1 MGVAGVRLGFVL
13 REVVTGL
20 SRNLSMVVS
29 IILVTFI
36 SLTFVGTAILLQ
48 SQINQMKSY
57 WFDRAQVAVYMCTDF
72 STLGGCDQQAASPD
86 QKLAIEAR
94 LASTTLA
101 PYIDRFY
108 FEDRDQ
114 AYVNFQEQFKDS
126 AVVDL
131 VSPELLPETFWV
143 NLVDPQQSDLIF
155 EAISG
160 LPGVESVIDQR
171 SYLDQIFALLNAGS
185 LTAVVV
191 ASLMLL
197 AAALLIATTIRLSA
211 FSRRRELAI
220 MRLVGASNRF
230 IQTPFVLEG
239 IVAATLGAALAS
251 MAVWG
256 IVQFFVQGYLMD
268 ALPSTVFVT
277 QADAFAT
284 MPFLFITG
292 IGLAVVASYV
302 SITRYLRA

>member
-1 MGVAGVRLGFVL
+1 MNLGFVL
-13 REVVTGL
+13 REVAAGL

-29 IILVTFI
+29 IVLVTFI

-57 WFDRAQVAVYMCTDF
+57 WFDRAQVAIYMCTDF
-72 STLGGCDQQAASPD
+72 STLGGCDQLAASPD
-86 QKLAIEAR
+86 QKLAIEQR
-94 LASTTLA
+94 LTSATLA
-101 PYIDRFY
+101 PYVDRFY

-114 AYVNFQEQFKDS
+114 AYANFREQFKDS

-185 LTAVVV
+185 LTAVAV

-239 IVAATLGAALAS
+239 LVAATLGAALAS
-251 MAVWG
+251 AAVWG
-256 IVQFFVQGYLMD
+256 IVTFFVQGYLTE

-277 QADAFAT
+277 AADAFAA
-284 MPFLFITG
+284 MPFLFMTG
-292 IGLAVVASYV
+292 TGLAVLASYV

>member
-1 MGVAGVRLGFVL
+1 VRLGFVL
-13 REVVTGL
+13 REVATGL
-20 SRNLSMVVS
+20 SRNFSMVVS
-29 IILVTFI
+29 IVLVTFI

-48 SQINQMKSY
+48 AQINQMKSF
-57 WFDRAQVAVYMCTDF
+57 WFDRAQVAIYMCTDF
-72 STLGGCDQQAASPD
+72 STLGGCDQQGASPD
-86 QKLAIEAR
+86 QKLAIEQR
-94 LASTTLA
+94 LESATLA

-108 FEDRDQ
+108 FEDREQ
-114 AYVNFQEQFKDS
+114 AYANFREQFADS

-143 NLVDPQQSDLIF
+143 NLVNPEQSELIF
-155 EAISG
+155 ESISG

-185 LTAVVV
+185 LTAVAV
-191 ASLMLL
+191 ASLMLI

-239 IVAATLGAALAS
+239 IVAAAFGAALAS
-251 MAVWG
+251 IAVWG
-256 IVQFFVQGYLMD
+256 IVRFFVQGYLTE
-268 ALPSTVFVT
+268 ALPATVFVT
-277 QADAFAT
+277 NTDAFAT
-284 MPFLFITG
+284 MPFLFATG
-292 IGLAVVASYV
+292 IGLAIVASYI

>member
-1 MGVAGVRLGFVL
+1 MNLGFVL
-13 REVVTGL
+13 REVAAGL

-29 IILVTFI
+29 IVLVTFI

-57 WFDRAQVAVYMCTDF
+57 WFDRAQVAIYMCTDF
-72 STLGGCDQQAASPD
+72 STLGGCDQLAASPD
-86 QKLAIEAR
+86 QKLAIEQR
-94 LASTTLA
+94 LTSATLA
-101 PYIDRFY
+101 PYVDRFY

-114 AYVNFQEQFKDS
+114 AYANFQEQFKDS

-185 LTAVVV
+185 LTAVAV

-239 IVAATLGAALAS
+239 LVAATLGAALAS
-251 MAVWG
+251 AAVWG
-256 IVQFFVQGYLMD
+256 IVTFFVQGYLTE

-277 QADAFAT
+277 ASDAFAA
-284 MPFLFITG
+284 MPLLFMTG
-292 IGLAVVASYV
+292 IGLAVLASYV

>member
-1 MGVAGVRLGFVL
+1 VRLGFVL
-13 REVVTGL
+13 REVSAGL

-29 IILVTFI
+29 IVLVTFI

-48 SQINQMKSY
+48 AQINQMKSY

-72 STLGGCDQQAASPD
+72 STLGGCDLLAASAD
-86 QKLAIEAR
+86 QKSAIEQR
-94 LASTTLA
+94 LQSATLA
-101 PYIDRFY
+101 PYIDRYY

-114 AYVNFQEQFKDS
+114 AYANFQDQFADS

-131 VSPELLPETFWV
+131 VSPELLPETFWI
-143 NLVDPQQSDLIF
+143 NLVNPEQSDLIF

-171 SYLDQIFALLNAGS
+171 SYLDEIFALLNAGS
-185 LTAVVV
+185 LTAVAV

-239 IVAATLGAALAS
+239 IVAAAIGATVASLALWS
-251 MAVWG
+251 
-256 IVQFFVQGYLMD
+256 IVRIFVQGYLTD
-268 ALPSTVFVT
+268 ALPGTVFIGP
-277 QADAFAT
+277 ADAFAT
-284 MPFLFITG
+284 MPLLFATG
-292 IGLAVVASYV
+292 IGLAIVASYI
-302 SITRYLRA
+302 SISRYLRV

>member
-1 MGVAGVRLGFVL
+1 MRLGFVL

-284 MPFLFITG
+284 MPFLFATG

>member
-1 MGVAGVRLGFVL
+1 MRIGFVL

-20 SRNLSMVVS
+20 SRNLSMVIS
-29 IILVTFI
+29 IVLVTFI

-48 SQINQMKSY
+48 AQISQMKNY
-57 WFDRAQVAVYMCTDF
+57 WFDRAQVAIYMCTDF
-72 STLGGCDQQAASPD
+72 STLGSCDQQAASPD
-86 QKLAIEAR
+86 QKLAIEQR
-94 LASTTLA
+94 LQSSTLA
-101 PYIDRFY
+101 PYIDRYY
-108 FEDRDQ
+108 FEDRDE
-114 AYVNFQEQFKDS
+114 AFVNFREQFKDS

-143 NLVDPQQSDLIF
+143 NLVDPQQAELIF

-185 LTAVVV
+185 LTAVAV
-191 ASLMLL
+191 ASLMLV

-211 FSRRRELAI
+211 FSRRRELGI

-239 IVAATLGAALAS
+239 IVAAALGAALAS
-251 MAVWG
+251 GAVWG
-256 IVQFFVQGYLMD
+256 IVRFFVQGYLSE
-268 ALPSTVFVT
+268 ALPATVFVGPS
-277 QADAFAT
+277 DAYAT
-284 MPFLFITG
+284 MPMLFATG
-292 IGLAVVASYV
+292 ISLAVVASYI
-302 SITRYLRA
+302 SITRYLRT

>member
-1 MGVAGVRLGFVL
+1 MRLGFVL
-13 REVVTGL
+13 REVATGL
-20 SRNLSMVVS
+20 SRNFSMVVS

-48 SQINQMKSY
+48 AQINQMKSF
-57 WFDRAQVAVYMCTDF
+57 WFDRAQVAIYMCTDF

-86 QKLAIEAR
+86 QKLAIEQR
-94 LASTTLA
+94 LESPTLA

-114 AYVNFQEQFKDS
+114 AFANFREQFKDS

-143 NLVDPQQSDLIF
+143 NLVDPEQSELIF
-155 EAISG
+155 ESISG

-185 LTAVVV
+185 LTAVAV
-191 ASLMLL
+191 ASLMLV

-239 IVAATLGAALAS
+239 IVAAALGAALAS
-251 MAVWG
+251 VAVWS
-256 IVQFFVQGYLMD
+256 IVRFFVRGYLTE
-268 ALPSTVFVT
+268 ALPTTVFVT
-277 QADAFAT
+277 SADAFAT
-284 MPFLFITG
+284 MPFLFATG
-292 IGLAVVASYV
+292 IGLAVVASYI
-302 SITRYLRA
+302 SITRYLSA

>member
-1 MGVAGVRLGFVL
+1 VRLGFVL
-13 REVVTGL
+13 REVIAGL

-29 IILVTFI
+29 IVLVTFI

-48 SQINQMKSY
+48 AQINQMKSY

-72 STLGGCDQQAASPD
+72 STLGGCDLKAASAD
-86 QKLAIEAR
+86 QKLAIEQR
-94 LASTTLA
+94 LQSATLA
-101 PYIDRFY
+101 PYIDRYY

-114 AYVNFQEQFKDS
+114 AYANFQDQFADS

-131 VSPELLPETFWV
+131 VSPELLPETFWI
-143 NLVDPQQSDLIF
+143 NLVDPEQSDLIF

-171 SYLDQIFALLNAGS
+171 SYLDEIFALLNAGS
-185 LTAVVV
+185 LTAVAV
-191 ASLMLL
+191 ASLMLV

-239 IVAATLGAALAS
+239 IVAAAIGAAVASLALWS
-251 MAVWG
+251 
-256 IVQFFVQGYLMD
+256 IVRIFVQGYLTD
-268 ALPSTVFVT
+268 ALPGTVFIGPS
-277 QADAFAT
+277 DAFAT
-284 MPFLFITG
+284 MPLLFATG
-292 IGLAVVASYV
+292 IGLAIVASYV
-302 SITRYLRA
+302 SITRYLRV

>member
-1 MGVAGVRLGFVL
+1 MRLGFVL
-13 REVVTGL
+13 REVATGL
-20 SRNLSMVVS
+20 ARNLSMVVS

-48 SQINQMKSY
+48 AQIAQMKNY
-57 WFDRAQVAVYMCTDF
+57 WFDRAQVAIYMCTDF
-72 STLGGCDQQAASPD
+72 STLGGCEQQAASED
-86 QKLAIEAR
+86 QKLAIEQR
-94 LASTTLA
+94 LQSETLA
-101 PYIDRFY
+101 PYIERYY

-114 AYVNFQEQFKDS
+114 AYENFREQFADS

-143 NLVDPQQSDLIF
+143 NLVDPQQAELIF
-155 EAISG
+155 EAMSG
-160 LPGVESVIDQR
+160 LPGVESVVDQR

-185 LTAVVV
+185 LTAVAV
-191 ASLMLL
+191 ASLMLI

-239 IVAATLGAALAS
+239 IVAATIGAALAS
-251 MAVWG
+251 AAVWG
-256 IVQFFVQGYLMD
+256 IVRFFVQGYLTE
-268 ALPSTVFVT
+268 ALPTTVFVGL
-277 QADAFAT
+277 ADAYQT
-284 MPFLFITG
+284 MPYLFATG
-292 IGLAVVASYV
+292 IGLAVVASYI

>member
-1 MGVAGVRLGFVL
+1 MRLGFVL
-13 REVVTGL
+13 REVIAGL

-29 IILVTFI
+29 IVLVTFI

-48 SQINQMKSY
+48 AQINQMKSY

-72 STLGGCDQQAASPD
+72 STLGGCDLKAASAD
-86 QKLAIEAR
+86 QKIAIEQR
-94 LASTTLA
+94 LQSATLA
-101 PYIDRFY
+101 PYIDRYY

-114 AYVNFQEQFKDS
+114 AYANFQDQFADS

-131 VSPELLPETFWV
+131 VSPELLPETFWI
-143 NLVDPQQSDLIF
+143 NLVDPEQSDLIF

-171 SYLDQIFALLNAGS
+171 SYLDEIFALLNAGS
-185 LTAVVV
+185 LTAVAV
-191 ASLMLL
+191 ASLMLV

-239 IVAATLGAALAS
+239 IVAAAIGAAVASLALWS
-251 MAVWG
+251 
-256 IVQFFVQGYLMD
+256 IVRIFVQGYLTD
-268 ALPSTVFVT
+268 ALPGTVFIGP
-277 QADAFAT
+277 ADAFAT
-284 MPFLFITG
+284 MPLLFVTG
-292 IGLAVVASYV
+292 IGLAIVASYV
-302 SITRYLRA
+302 SITRYLRV

>member
-1 MGVAGVRLGFVL
+1 
-13 REVVTGL
+13 
-20 SRNLSMVVS
+20 
-29 IILVTFI
+29 
-36 SLTFVGTAILLQ
+36 
-48 SQINQMKSY
+48 
-57 WFDRAQVAVYMCTDF
+57 
-72 STLGGCDQQAASPD
+72 
-86 QKLAIEAR
+86 
-94 LASTTLA
+94 
-101 PYIDRFY
+101 
-108 FEDRDQ
+108 
-114 AYVNFQEQFKDS
+114 
-126 AVVDL
+126 
-131 VSPELLPETFWV
+131 
-143 NLVDPQQSDLIF
+143 
-155 EAISG
+155 
-160 LPGVESVIDQR
+160 
-171 SYLDQIFALLNAGS
+171 
-185 LTAVVV
+185 
-191 ASLMLL
+191 
-197 AAALLIATTIRLSA
+197 LSA

-284 MPFLFITG
+284 MPFLFVTG

>member
-1 MGVAGVRLGFVL
+1 MRLGFVL
-13 REVVTGL
+13 REVLTGL
-20 SRNLSMVVS
+20 TRNASMVVS
-29 IILVTFI
+29 IVLVTFI

-48 SQINQMKSY
+48 AQIAQMKNY
-57 WFDRAQVAVYMCTDF
+57 WFDRAQVAIYMCTDF
-72 STLGGCDQQAASPD
+72 STLGGCEQQAASPD
-86 QKLAIEAR
+86 QKLAIEQR
-94 LASTTLA
+94 LQSATLT
-101 PYIDRFY
+101 PYIDRYY

-114 AYVNFQEQFKDS
+114 AYENFREQFKDS

-143 NLVDPQQSDLIF
+143 NLVDPAQAELIF

-160 LPGVESVIDQR
+160 LPGVESVVDQR

-185 LTAVVV
+185 LTAVAV
-191 ASLMLL
+191 ASLMLV
-197 AAALLIATTIRLSA
+197 AAALLISTTIRLSA

-239 IVAATLGAALAS
+239 IVAAAIGAALAS
-251 MAVWG
+251 AAVWG
-256 IVQFFVQGYLMD
+256 IVTFFVQGYLTE
-268 ALPSTVFVT
+268 ALPATVFVSVG
-277 QADAFAT
+277 DAYST
-284 MPFLFITG
+284 MPYLFATG
-292 IGLAVVASYV
+292 IGLAVVASYI

>member
-1 MGVAGVRLGFVL
+1 MSLGFVV
-13 REVVTGL
+13 REVVAGL

-29 IILVTFI
+29 IVLVTFI

-48 SQINQMKSY
+48 AQINQMKSY

-72 STLGGCDQQAASPD
+72 STLGGCDLLAASAD
-86 QKLAIEAR
+86 QKSAIEQR
-94 LASTTLA
+94 LQSATLA
-101 PYIDRFY
+101 PYIDRYY

-114 AYVNFQEQFKDS
+114 AYANFQDQFADS

-131 VSPELLPETFWV
+131 VSPELLPETFWI
-143 NLVDPQQSDLIF
+143 NLVNPEQSDLIF

-171 SYLDQIFALLNAGS
+171 SYLDEIFALLNAGS
-185 LTAVVV
+185 LTAVAV
-191 ASLMLL
+191 ASLMLV

-239 IVAATLGAALAS
+239 IVAAAIGATVASLALWS
-251 MAVWG
+251 
-256 IVQFFVQGYLMD
+256 IVRIFVQGYLTD
-268 ALPSTVFVT
+268 ALPGTVFIGP
-277 QADAFAT
+277 ADAFAT
-284 MPFLFITG
+284 MPLLFATG
-292 IGLAVVASYV
+292 IGLAIVASYI
-302 SITRYLRA
+302 SISRYLRV

>member
-1 MGVAGVRLGFVL
+1 MRIGFVL
-13 REVVTGL
+13 REVVAGL

-29 IILVTFI
+29 IVLVTFI

-48 SQINQMKSY
+48 AQIDQMKSY

-72 STLGGCDQQAASPD
+72 STLGGCDLQAASSD
-86 QKLAIEAR
+86 QKSAIEQR
-94 LASTTLA
+94 LSSATLA
-101 PYIDRFY
+101 PYIDRYY

-114 AYVNFQEQFKDS
+114 AYANFQDQFADT

-131 VSPELLPETFWV
+131 VSPELLPETFWI
-143 NLVDPQQSDLIF
+143 NLVNPEQSDLIF
-155 EAISG
+155 ESISG

-171 SYLDQIFALLNAGS
+171 SYLDEIFALLNAGS
-185 LTAVVV
+185 LTAVAV
-191 ASLMLL
+191 ASLMLV

-239 IVAATLGAALAS
+239 IVAAAIGAAVASLAL
-251 MAVWG
+251 WG
-256 IVQFFVQGYLMD
+256 IVRIFVQGYLTD
-268 ALPSTVFVT
+268 ALPGTVFIGP
-277 QADAFAT
+277 ADAFAT
-284 MPFLFITG
+284 MPLLFVTG

-302 SITRYLRA
+302 SITRYLRV

>member
-1 MGVAGVRLGFVL
+1 MRLGFVL

-86 QKLAIEAR
+86 QKLAIEQR

-284 MPFLFITG
+284 MPFLFVTG

>member
-1 MGVAGVRLGFVL
+1 
-13 REVVTGL
+13 
-20 SRNLSMVVS
+20 MVVS
-29 IILVTFI
+29 IVLVTFI

-48 SQINQMKSY
+48 AQISQMKNY
-57 WFDRAQVAVYMCTDF
+57 WFDRAQVAIYMCTDF
-72 STLGGCDQQAASPD
+72 STLGSCDQQAASPD
-86 QKLAIEAR
+86 QKLAIEQR
-94 LASTTLA
+94 LQSSTLA
-101 PYIDRFY
+101 PYIERYY

-114 AYVNFQEQFKDS
+114 AFLNFREQFKGS

-143 NLVDPQQSDLIF
+143 NLVDPQQAELIF

-185 LTAVVV
+185 LTAVAV
-191 ASLMLL
+191 ASLMLV

-239 IVAATLGAALAS
+239 IVAAALGAALAS
-251 MAVWG
+251 AAVWG
-256 IVQFFVQGYLMD
+256 IVRFFVQGYLQT
-268 ALPSTVFVT
+268 ALPSTVFVGL
-277 QADAFAT
+277 ADAYGT
-284 MPFLFITG
+284 MPILFATG
-292 IGLAVVASYV
+292 IGLAVVASYI

>member
-1 MGVAGVRLGFVL
+1 
-13 REVVTGL
+13 
-20 SRNLSMVVS
+20 MVIS
-29 IILVTFI
+29 IVLVTFI

-48 SQINQMKSY
+48 AQISQMKNY
-57 WFDRAQVAVYMCTDF
+57 WFDRAQVAIYMCTDF
-72 STLGGCDQQAASPD
+72 STLGSCDQQAASPD
-86 QKLAIEAR
+86 QKLAIEQR
-94 LASTTLA
+94 LQSSTLA
-101 PYIDRFY
+101 PYIDRYY

-114 AYVNFQEQFKDS
+114 AFVNFREQFKDS

-143 NLVDPQQSDLIF
+143 NLVDPQQAELIF

-185 LTAVVV
+185 LTAVAV
-191 ASLMLL
+191 ASLMLV

-211 FSRRRELAI
+211 FSRRRELGI

-239 IVAATLGAALAS
+239 IVAAALGAALAS
-251 MAVWG
+251 GAVWG
-256 IVQFFVQGYLMD
+256 IVRFFVQGYLSE
-268 ALPSTVFVT
+268 ALPATVFVGPS
-277 QADAFAT
+277 DAYAT
-284 MPFLFITG
+284 MPMLFATG
-292 IGLAVVASYV
+292 ISLAVVASYI
-302 SITRYLRA
+302 SITRYLRT